1 MKLGYHCSQEVNNHK
16 RCHETGCECLC
27 HKTVTESEFLM
38 ATGNYHV
45 GFLGDTRFNPNL
57 TFFFL
62 LRRVRLSPSCRI
74 HD

>member
-38 ATGNYHV
+38 ATGNSTTLV
-45 GFLGDTRFNPNL
+45 FWVIQDL
-57 TFFFL
+57 TL
-62 LRRVRLSPSCRI
+62 T
-74 HD
+74 